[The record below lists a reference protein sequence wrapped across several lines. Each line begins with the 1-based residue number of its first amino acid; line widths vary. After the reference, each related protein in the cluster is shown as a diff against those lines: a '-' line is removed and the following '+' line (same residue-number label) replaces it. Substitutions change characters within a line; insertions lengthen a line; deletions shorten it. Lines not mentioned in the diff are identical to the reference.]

1 MESFSSLE
9 IDFIFDCE
17 DCDGGIAGIESLG
30 LYEKRENLLISV
42 LELSSYMDSSIFEH
56 PNN

>member
-1 MESFSSLE
+1 M
-9 IDFIFDCE
+9 DFIFDCE